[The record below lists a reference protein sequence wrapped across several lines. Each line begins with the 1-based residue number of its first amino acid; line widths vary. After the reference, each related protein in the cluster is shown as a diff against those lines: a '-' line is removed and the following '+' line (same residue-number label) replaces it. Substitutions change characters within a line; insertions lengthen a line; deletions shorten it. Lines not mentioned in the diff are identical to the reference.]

1 MEEALRVL
9 VVDDEKNIRSTL
21 VVCLQSLGCTTA
33 EASSPDA
40 ALTALRRQPFDVVF
54 LDLRIGTASGLELL
68 PKILEVN
75 PAVAVIMIT
84 AYATFDTAVE
94 AIQKG
99 ARDYLPKPFTPAQI
113 GHVLGRLRTERDLRR
128 KVLDLESRLGDSV
141 PEIDFGT
148 QSPRMQAI
156 LETARRAAAAE
167 ATVLLRGENG
177 TGKGVL
183 ARAIHDMSGRK
194 GQPFV
199 VVNCPS
205 LPEDL
210 LASELFGHVQGAFT
224 GALRD
229 RAGRVE
235 AAEKGTIF
243 LDEIGEIAP
252 SLQAKL
258 LRFLQEKAFERVG
271 ESVSRTADVRILA
284 ATNRDLDRAVREGR
298 FREDLLFRLNVVE
311 IVLPPLRERG
321 EDILPLARRLLA
333 FFARQSGRPVP
344 ALSPASE
351 ELLVRYAWPGNLR
364 ELRNAIERA
373 LILWPA
379 QVLEPA
385 AFPERIVG
393 GGEKGPRLGGDYSVE
408 EIEREHIERVIQRSA
423 NLEDAARVLGIDS
436 STLWRKRKKYGQ

>member
-1 MEEALRVL
+1 MDESLRVL

-21 VVCLQSLGCTTA
+21 VVCLESLGCSTA
-33 EASSPDA
+33 EAPNPES
-40 ALTALRRQPFDVVF
+40 ALSALKRQPFDVVF
-54 LDLRIGTASGLELL
+54 LDLRIGTASGLDLL
-68 PKILEVN
+68 PKILEAN
-75 PAVAVIMIT
+75 PGAAVIMVT
-84 AYATFDTAVE
+84 AYATFDTAVQ

-113 GHVLGRLRTERDLRR
+113 EHVLTRIRAERELQR

-141 PEIDFGT
+141 PEIDFDT
-148 QSPRMQAI
+148 QSPRMQGI
-156 LETARRAAAAE
+156 LTTARKAAAAE
-167 ATVLLRGENG
+167 AAVLLRGENG

-194 GQPFV
+194 KQPFV

-235 AAEKGTIF
+235 TAEKGTLF
-243 LDEIGEIAP
+243 LDEIGEISP
-252 SLQAKL
+252 PLQAKL
-258 LRFLQEKAFERVG
+258 LRFLQEKTFERVG
-271 ESVSRTADVRILA
+271 ESTPRTADVRILA
-284 ATNRDLDRAVREGR
+284 ATNRDLDRAVKEGR

-311 IVLPPLRERG
+311 IVLPPLRERA

-333 FFARQSGRPVP
+333 FFARQSGRPTP
-344 ALSPASE
+344 TLSKASE
-351 ELLVRYAWPGNLR
+351 ELLLRYPWPGNLR

-393 GGEKGPRLGGDYSVE
+393 GTEQGPRLGGDYSVE

-423 NLEDAARVLGIDS
+423 NLEDAARILGIDS
-436 STLWRKRKKYGQ
+436 STLWRKRKKYAQ

>member
-1 MEEALRVL
+1 MSDALRVL

-21 VVCLQSLGCTTA
+21 VVCLQSLGCSTS
-33 EASSPDA
+33 EASSPES
-40 ALTALRRQPFDVVF
+40 ALGSLRRQSFDVVF
-54 LDLRIGTASGLELL
+54 LDLRLGSANGLELL
-68 PKILEVN
+68 PKILELN
-75 PAVAVIMIT
+75 PAAAVVMIT
-84 AYATFDTAVE
+84 AYATFDTAVQ

-113 GHVLGRLRTERDLRR
+113 EHVLARLRTERDLQRR
-128 KVLDLESRLGDSV
+128 VLDLESRLGDST
-141 PEIDFGT
+141 PEIDFDT
-148 QSPRMQAI
+148 KSPRMQSI
-156 LETARRAAAAE
+156 LEMARKAAAAE

-194 GQPFV
+194 KQPFV

-229 RAGRVE
+229 RVGRVE
-235 AAEKGTIF
+235 AAEKGTLF
-243 LDEIGEIAP
+243 LDEIGEISP
-252 SLQAKL
+252 QLQAKL
-258 LRFLQEKAFERVG
+258 LRFLQEKVFERVG
-271 ESVSRTADVRILA
+271 ESSPRSADVRVLA
-284 ATNRDLDRAVREGR
+284 ATNRDLDRAVKEGR

-311 IVLPPLRERG
+311 ISLPPLRERT
-321 EDILPLARRLLA
+321 EDILPLANRLLA
-333 FFARQSGRPVP
+333 FFARQSGRPTP
-344 ALSPASE
+344 TLSKASE
-351 ELLVRYAWPGNLR
+351 ELLLGYAWPGNLR

-393 GGEKGPRLGGDYSVE
+393 GTDPGPRLGGDYTVE
-408 EIEREHIERVIQRSA
+408 ELEREHIERVIQRSA
-423 NLEDAARVLGIDS
+423 NLEDAARILGIDS
-436 STLWRKRKKYGQ
+436 STLWRKRKKYNP